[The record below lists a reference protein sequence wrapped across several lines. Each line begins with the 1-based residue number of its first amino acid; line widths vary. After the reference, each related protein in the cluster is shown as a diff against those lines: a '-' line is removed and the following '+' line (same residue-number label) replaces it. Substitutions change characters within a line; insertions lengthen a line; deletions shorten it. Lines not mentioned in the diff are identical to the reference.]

1 MAEVKIYA
9 IDVQI
14 FLDDA
19 DLYKDKLLKMSVN
32 RQDAIKKYKKKEVR
46 ALSVGAGTV
55 IKYAFDEY
63 IKKHGLPLKSADLT
77 SNKGCK
83 DKSVIEEPVLAYGEY
98 GKPYFKNYP
107 DFKFNVSHSGTIA
120 ICAVSDTEI
129 GCDIELIRDINL
141 NILRKVLSK
150 EEQRAFENKDS
161 FGLEKS
167 SDCNS
172 LDRKLK
178 LFYTIWTAKESTAKA
193 LGRGL
198 SIDFSG
204 FSVLDKGYDKVIN
217 KEKLLLKQVYI
228 KDGYVAAVCIKQD
241 KNNNDV
247 NIDIKWIER

>member
-9 IDVQI
+9 IDVQM

-19 DLYKDKLLKMSVN
+19 DLYKDKLLKISVN
-32 RQDAIKKYKKKEVR
+32 RQNAIKKYKRKKDR

-63 IKKHGLPLKSADLT
+63 IKKHGLPAKSADLMN
-77 SNKGCK
+77 NKVK
-83 DKSVIEEPVLAYGEY
+83 DKSVIEEPILAYGVY

-107 DFKFNVSHSGTIA
+107 DFKFNISHSATIA

-141 NILRKVLSK
+141 NIARKVLSK
-150 EEQRAFENKDS
+150 EEQRAFENEDR
-161 FGLEKS
+161 FDLEKS
-167 SDCNS
+167 SDS
-172 LDRKLK
+172 KPFDRKLK
-178 LFYTIWTAKESTAKA
+178 LFYTIWTAKESMAKA

-198 SIDFSG
+198 GIDFSS
-204 FSVLDKGYDKVIN
+204 FSVLDTGYDIVKN
-217 KEKLLLKQVYI
+217 KDKLLLKQVYI
-228 KDGYVAAVCIKQD
+228 KDGYAAAVCIKQD